1 MGDFSYQVGAVIT
14 TKPWS
19 KLTYEKARSFLLD
32 PRVVAIIEKYDT
44 CVFGGFLYD
53 KPTWDLDLL
62 LVYDYNES
70 TDWYLIENEFNTL
83 NRIALDEYDILPD
96 ITLRKHITILPSK
109 QTVIEDNI
117 GLDISEWVVNR
128 TEDDDCRMIKT
139 MHVKKM
145 SNGKVLLEVDPLGTY
160 RKLTQGYLYELI
172 MPGRVHNRKILKRIL
187 QLKDDYVPRLNLPVN
202 EFLSMT
208 KEDYINSLIPTFET
222 FNQYGV

>member
-1 MGDFSYQVGAVIT
+1 MRDFSYQIGAVIT

-32 PRVVAIIEKYDT
+32 PRVVAITEKYDT
-44 CVFGGFLYD
+44 YVIGGFLYD

-109 QTVIEDNI
+109 QTVIEDNT
-117 GLDISEWVVNR
+117 GRDIIEWVVNR
-128 TEDDDCRMIKT
+128 TEDDDNTMIKT

-145 SNGKVLLEVDPLGTY
+145 ANGKLLLKVEPYGTY
-160 RKLTQGYLYELI
+160 TKLTQGYLYELI
-172 MPGRVHNRKILKRIL
+172 LPRVHNHKILKRIL
-187 QLKDDYVPRLNLPVN
+187 ELKDGYVPRLNLPVN